1 MEHRPEY
8 PRFRKI
14 PGWVEDLAVMAKRFT
29 QAVAQPPRFPPVTNP
44 IIVLS
49 CNLKQLQH
57 DSFRGNRYRCAAPD
71 GDCQLA
77 KEKIQPIFTYK
88 DTSDIGRARITNCRD
103 GRYRRSSGSQMI
115 AAASDHPKP
124 RSPGPLD
131 WPKTIR

>member
-57 DSFRGNRYRCAAPD
+57 DSFRGNRYRCAALD

-88 DTSDIGRARITNCRD
+88 DTSDIGRARITNCVASAPGD
-103 GRYRRSSGSQMI
+103 GDDVAPARPSPILVTHRCLERLPSS
-115 AAASDHPKP
+115 
-124 RSPGPLD
+124 R
-131 WPKTIR
+131 